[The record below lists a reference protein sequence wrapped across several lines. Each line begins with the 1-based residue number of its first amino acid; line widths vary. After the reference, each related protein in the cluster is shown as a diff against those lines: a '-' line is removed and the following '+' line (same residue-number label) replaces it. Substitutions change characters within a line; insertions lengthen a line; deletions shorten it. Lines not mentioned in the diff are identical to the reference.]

1 MKRSM
6 FAVPAALALAAAA
19 AVVPGATARTP
30 APAPEETAH
39 GCAAGHVPGA
49 VQNQSS
55 RALRATRAGDA
66 WVWHNRAGWH
76 LRVRHNSRTK
86 LTFTG
91 TITSNDGKPITAR
104 AYHLEKKHGDTFS
117 VAADKKMVTFLFNN
131 YGGLDGLDLN
141 MHCSASVTFSLSV
154 AGAAM
159 NPDRIHLGRGRIAA
173 FTNPLTIDRRK

>member
-30 APAPEETAH
+30 APAPEETRTAAPPATCRERSRTSPA
-39 GCAAGHVPGA
+39 GRCARRVPGMRG
-49 VQNQSS
+49 SG
-55 RALRATRAGDA
+55 TTGRAGTCA
-66 WVWHNRAGWH
+66 SATTA
-76 LRVRHNSRTK
+76 RTK

-117 VAADKKMVTFLFNN
+117 VSADKKMVTFLFNN